1 MLGSYFKNERGEKQ
15 SNSQLRCEQPGRA
28 NGACVS
34 VCVYIFMYPWRSLPR
49 GFFHY
54 RMYKHSK
61 TCLSVEICTLRTLRL
76 TVI

>member
-34 VCVYIFMYPWRSLPR
+34 VCVYIYVSMEILASRLLSLQN
-49 GFFHY
+49 
-54 RMYKHSK
+54 
-61 TCLSVEICTLRTLRL
+61 V
-76 TVI
+76 